1 MGRKPA
7 CLRGRDQK
15 RLRTNLPRRMMTQEL
30 YQVAQM
36 ASDLAQTIERA
47 SADMNRLKE
56 KLDTAQSILDA
67 EVESLKPHVC
77 L

>member
-1 MGRKPA
+1 
-7 CLRGRDQK
+7 
-15 RLRTNLPRRMMTQEL
+15 MMTQEL